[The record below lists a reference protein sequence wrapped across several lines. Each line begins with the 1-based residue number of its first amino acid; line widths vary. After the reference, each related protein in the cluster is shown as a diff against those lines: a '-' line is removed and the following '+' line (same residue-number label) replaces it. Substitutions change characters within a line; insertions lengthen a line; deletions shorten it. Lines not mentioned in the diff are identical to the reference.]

1 MKYEVFVARYASVI
15 VEAEDEGSAQ
25 MKVAD
30 MTDEEIEKNFDSE
43 STWCIEYAEEQVEE
57 EC

>member
-43 STWCIEYAEEQVEE
+43 STWCIEYAEEKVV
-57 EC
+57 